1 MKKVKFLA
9 FISAVATALLL
20 YIFLNSLGR
29 DKDTDKLMVFT
40 AALDIPANTP
50 ISAEMLTMTELPVE
64 AVVAGAISDSTKAI
78 GKVCESKI
86 FTGEQLLSSKLIS
99 AGDSASKTLAYAI
112 KPGYRA
118 ITIAVDVTTGLSNM
132 IIPGNHVD
140 LIGDFLIQNKP
151 ATDTTAASTSA
162 DKISYTTMVLE
173 NITVLAVDNV
183 LSEDGKL
190 GSETPE
196 YATLTLQVTPNQAM
210 ELSMA
215 QFEGQIR
222 VILRSPL
229 DEKKTNLPSITLDK
243 IVIK

>member
-1 MKKVKFLA
+1 MKKVKLLA

-29 DKDTDKLMVFT
+29 GKEAENLMVFT
-40 AALDIPANTP
+40 AALDIPANLP
-50 ISAEMLTMTELPVE
+50 ITAEMLSMTELPVE
-64 AVVAGAISDSTKAI
+64 AVVSGAVSDSTKVI

-86 FTGEQLLSSKLIS
+86 FTGEQILSSKLIS

-118 ITIAVDVTTGLSNM
+118 ITIAVDATTGLSNM

-140 LIGDFLIQNKP
+140 LIGDFLIQNKS
-151 ATDTTAASTSA
+151 ASGTADVSTSG

-196 YATLTLQVTPNQAM
+196 YTTLTLQVTPKQAM

-229 DEKKTNLPSITLDK
+229 DEKKTYLPSITLDK
-243 IVIK
+243 IIIK

>member
-29 DKDTDKLMVFT
+29 DKDADKLMVFT

-64 AVVAGAISDSTKAI
+64 AVIAGAISDSTRAI

-151 ATDTTAASTSA
+151 ATDTTVASTSA

>member
-50 ISAEMLTMTELPVE
+50 ISAEMLSMTELPVE
-64 AVVAGAISDSTKAI
+64 AVVAGAISDSAKAI

-151 ATDTTAASTSA
+151 ATDTTVASTSA

-229 DEKKTNLPSITLDK
+229 DEKKTSLPSITLDK